1 MKYDN
6 KVYINRLFALR
17 AGKKH
22 NLKVKREY
30 TLKQNNLKEK
40 YYISKGKIVKIYV
53 YGSIKSK
60 CLNST
65 KSI

>member
-30 TLKQNNLKEK
+30 TLKRNNLNKLIRVYQYRLIKEA
-40 YYISKGKIVKIYV
+40 
-53 YGSIKSK
+53 
-60 CLNST
+60 
-65 KSI
+65 